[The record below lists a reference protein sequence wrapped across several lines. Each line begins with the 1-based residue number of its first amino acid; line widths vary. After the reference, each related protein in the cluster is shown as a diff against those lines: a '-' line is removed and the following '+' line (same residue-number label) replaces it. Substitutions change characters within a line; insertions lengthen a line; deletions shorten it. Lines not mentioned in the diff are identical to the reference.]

1 MKHFSP
7 KERTGRYAPA
17 DEGCKQKI
25 TKGLETGT
33 ETQREE
39 AKRSPA
45 VIAVQQAQRTPGPRR
60 SQQKLCNRPRG
71 RWVPEGL
78 SKKCACVCAC
88 GGGLSDTADLTEN
101 RNIWTRIRVR
111 ERYKQ
116 N

>member
-60 SQQKLCNRPRG
+60 SQQK
-71 RWVPEGL
+71 V
-78 SKKCACVCAC
+78 CVCV
-88 GGGLSDTADLTEN
+88 
-101 RNIWTRIRVR
+101 RVWWGVI
-111 ERYKQ
+111 
-116 N
+116 